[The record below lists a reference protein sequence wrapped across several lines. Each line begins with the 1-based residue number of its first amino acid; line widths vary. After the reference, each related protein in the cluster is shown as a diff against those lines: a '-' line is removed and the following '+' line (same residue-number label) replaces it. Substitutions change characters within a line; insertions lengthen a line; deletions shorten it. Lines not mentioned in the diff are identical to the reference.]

1 MDTKPRY
8 YYLDNLKVALTV
20 LVIFHHG
27 GGAYGDGGAAGTHGT
42 VLYIVG
48 LGFTNRF
55 CACSCVT
62 GWFGYSESSFTTPA
76 NFLRGARHRPLART
90 SSIYP

>member
-1 MDTKPRY
+1 MDTKPRF

-27 GGAYGDGGAAGTHGT
+27 GIAYGDGGAVGTHGT

-48 LGFTNRF
+48 LGFMNRF
-55 CACSCVT
+55 CAFSCAT
-62 GWFGYSESSFTTPA
+62 G
-76 NFLRGARHRPLART
+76 
-90 SSIYP
+90 

>member
-27 GGAYGDGGAAGTHGT
+27 GIAYGDGGAAGTLGT
-42 VLYIVG
+42 VLYIGG

-55 CACSCVT
+55 CACSFAT
-62 GWFGYSESSFTTPA
+62 GWFGFPENSFTTPA
-76 NFLRGARHRPLART
+76 NFRRGARLRLLART
-90 SSIYP
+90 